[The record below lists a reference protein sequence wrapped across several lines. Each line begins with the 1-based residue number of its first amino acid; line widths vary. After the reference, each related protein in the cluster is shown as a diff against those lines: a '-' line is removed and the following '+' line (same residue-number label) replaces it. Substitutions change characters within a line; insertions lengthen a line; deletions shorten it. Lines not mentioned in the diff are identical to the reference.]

1 MCHCA
6 SPVWPSFRRALR
18 LHLPRMAI
26 ARKHLGDIFGEASRR
41 RVGGGGEGDERGGES
56 RDEACEPCRHAAC
69 LLAECLVDAGEFH
82 EAGRV
87 FDALRAIDPVR
98 ANYHA
103 FRRAHALGLVSA

>member
-1 MCHCA
+1 MG
-6 SPVWPSFRRALR
+6 WGWRGEGE
-18 LHLPRMAI
+18 AI
-26 ARKHLGDIFGEASRR
+26 ARKHLGDIFGDASRR
-41 RVGGGGEGDERGGES
+41 RVGGTSSDDERGGES
-56 RDEACEPCRHAAC
+56 DGESRGEAREPCRHAAC

-103 FRRAHALGLVSA
+103 FRRAHALGLVGA